1 MCVILFVLLREEDG
15 LDVWKQMYPEEE
27 EQAMSFDFSVPH
39 RDDINSLCRKSS
51 LLLF

>member
-1 MCVILFVLLREEDG
+1 MCIILFVLLLREEDG
-15 LDVWKQMYPEEE
+15 LDVWKQMYLEEE
-27 EQAMSFDFSVPH
+27 EAMSFDFSVPH